1 MTTPNFDE
9 QLVKNYMDNMV
20 QTEAGQ
26 DKLKK
31 ATFEHNNVLGV
42 RKLAERNDEYQINGK
57 PKSSKIPK
65 LVPGTTKYHS
75 L

>member
-9 QLVKNYMDNMV
+9 KLVKSYMDKMV
-20 QTEAGQ
+20 QTESGQ

-31 ATFEHNNVLGV
+31 ATFKHNNVMGIS
-42 RKLAERNDEYQINGK
+42 KLAERDNEYQSNDK